1 MIFLVRDVVEINA
14 KPTHPGA
21 VDVDQRGVSPL
32 FPEAAGSV
40 GFYARRGKLF
50 IACPANDFLD
60 GGFLA
65 IHEDAD
71 AVNLACEPYHEYE
84 TCHEE
89 YE

>member
-1 MIFLVRDVVEINA
+1 MPWMWNREVSVHFFRR
-14 KPTHPGA
+14 
-21 VDVDQRGVSPL
+21 QRGALAFMP
-32 FPEAAGSV
+32 G
-40 GFYARRGKLF
+40 GGKLF